1 MVAPRKYP
9 EELRERS
16 LQPHSC
22 PLRPAGGLVG
32 GGRHGG
38 QQGSTGGVRGG
49 VEQLGAGGA
58 AADAGRPGAPP
69 AAPARTGG
77 QRVRPGEQADG
88 VEGIGLGGQAVG
100 VGVVRSERQQAGADV
115 TNPVRCRR
123 AVGTLAGRRGRAQGE
138 GRAAT
143 ATALAAGAD

>member
-1 MVAPRKYP
+1 MTRMRLLLAASVPVGERARQLGDEPFRTCTMRWRHEDALRRGRYSPGGLVPGLMETIKPEGTSMVAPRKYP

-22 PLRPAGGLVG
+22 PLRPAGGVVG

-69 AAPARTGG
+69 AAPARAGG
-77 QRVRPGEQADG
+77 QRVRP
-88 VEGIGLGGQAVG
+88 
-100 VGVVRSERQQAGADV
+100 R
-115 TNPVRCRR
+115 
-123 AVGTLAGRRGRAQGE
+123 
-138 GRAAT
+138 
-143 ATALAAGAD
+143 